1 MTNIRKE
8 EMNKLTELAEL
19 IKGNQSLIEEL
30 IKLAKEE
37 KQPLYMMAIVE
48 NGVQEPAVGMDGNIV
63 AGTMEEVQEKANCL
77 LSMLP
82 DYYREALDVQF
93 VEINPELLKQLESEL
108 SDFYKD
114 IEDAAENAAYEI
126 SDFVADPCAAKAKIE
141 NSIRADLRTAGVGL
155 KNGKIERVNSSY
167 WSEQEVPEDYD
178 DEWDDE
184 WNEYDDDYEDEDD
197 ECCDCG
203 CCTCNHQEEND
214 EGDILEEI
222 LNIIKKF

>member
-8 EMNKLTELAEL
+8 EMSKLTELAEL

-48 NGVQEPAVGMDGNIV
+48 NGIQEPAVDLDGEIV
-63 AGTMEEVQEKANCL
+63 AGTLEEVQRKADML
-77 LSMLP
+77 LSMIP
-82 DYYREALDVQF
+82 DCYSDMLEVEF
-93 VEINPELLKQLESEL
+93 VEINPELLSKLEAEL
-108 SDFYKD
+108 DEFYED
-114 IEDAAENAAYEI
+114 ISDAAENAAYEI
-126 SDFVADPCAAKAKIE
+126 SDFVADPCVVKSQIE